1 MLAAGAV
8 NSKPRAHI
16 VDPTKH
22 TFRYEKVF
30 ITGPTKNPE
39 KLTTESNVLAMTEA
53 PVVWTPRSSN
63 KSLNSRP
70 NDGSRERVEN

>member
-16 VDPTKH
+16 VEPTKH
-22 TFRYEKVF
+22 TFRYENVF
-30 ITGPTKNPE
+30 ITGPTKKPE
-39 KLTTESNVLAMTEA
+39 KLTTESKVLAITEA

-63 KSLNSRP
+63 KSLNSKP